1 MAWTTVGVAEAR
13 GSGQGGWVLMLEHPM
28 SRHSP
33 SSGGSCELDPLP
45 AEICAAAD
53 WGAWAAGRLL
63 PAGHPSLWSFPSYS
77 RTLTPWAIAARRLK
91 PSHALQSA
99 ALSRPAGCVKDSD
112 VCPLPMA
119 LSPFTSLAFSCMCE
133 AQGMDGECVPPTPPG
148 AQAVSISGL
157 FPLVGPVSDLPIE
170 MGFPARREQLGG
182 PGEPLGSDK
191 EL

>member
-1 MAWTTVGVAEAR
+1 MGVAEAR
-13 GSGQGGWVLMLEHPM
+13 GGGQGGWVLMLEHPM

-77 RTLTPWAIAARRLK
+77 RTLTPWAITARRLK

-99 ALSRPAGCVKDSD
+99 ALSCPAGRVKDAD

-133 AQGMDGECVPPTPPG
+133 AQGMDGECVPPTPQEPRQCPS
-148 AQAVSISGL
+148 QACSLWSAP
-157 FPLVGPVSDLPIE
+157 FPTCRLKWD
-170 MGFPARREQLGG
+170 FR
-182 PGEPLGSDK
+182 PGENSSGARGSLWAQTRSFD
-191 EL
+191 LD